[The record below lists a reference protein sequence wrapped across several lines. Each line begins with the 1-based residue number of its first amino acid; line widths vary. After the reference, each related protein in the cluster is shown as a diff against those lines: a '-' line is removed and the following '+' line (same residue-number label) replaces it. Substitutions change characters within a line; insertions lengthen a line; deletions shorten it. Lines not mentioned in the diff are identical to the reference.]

1 MYIQSSS
8 APDAVR
14 GCDKSPGGGTEW
26 SGAKERGDE
35 EDTTSGENAEEK
47 ECSREG
53 DCMKRL
59 HSAVSVRLCARLCAE
74 SKHTL
79 PSRQQ
84 CKSLIDSTKKAH
96 VLHGT
101 QR

>member
-1 MYIQSSS
+1 
-8 APDAVR
+8 
-14 GCDKSPGGGTEW
+14 
-26 SGAKERGDE
+26 
-35 EDTTSGENAEEK
+35 
-47 ECSREG
+47 
-53 DCMKRL
+53 MKCL

-74 SKHTL
+74 SKHTASTL

-96 VLHGT
+96 VLHAT

>member
-1 MYIQSSS
+1 
-8 APDAVR
+8 
-14 GCDKSPGGGTEW
+14 
-26 SGAKERGDE
+26 
-35 EDTTSGENAEEK
+35 
-47 ECSREG
+47 
-53 DCMKRL
+53 MKCL
-59 HSAVSVRLCARLCAE
+59 HSAVSVRK